1 MLTIPP
7 SVRVFLARG
16 ATDLRKSFDG
26 LSGATRSVIGLDP
39 LSGHLFVFCN
49 RARNRLKVLFWDGS
63 GFCLY
68 HKRLA
73 RGTFAWP
80 RLEEDGAMRGELRPG
95 ELAALLCGIEV
106 SERSRRRW
114 YYRAG

>member
-1 MLTIPP
+1 M
-7 SVRVFLARG
+7 
-16 ATDLRKSFDG
+16 RKSFDG
-26 LSGATRSVIGLDP
+26 LSGATRTVVGLDP

-63 GFCLY
+63 GFCLF

-80 RLEEDGAMRGELRPG
+80 ELEERGPARSELRAGELT
-95 ELAALLCGIEV
+95 ALLSGIDF
-106 SERSRRRW
+106 SEGRRRRW
-114 YYRAG
+114 YYRMA